1 MIVSRASFIK
11 NVSFPISVSCCT
23 SKDRF
28 TVTPFVAFL
37 YEIVFVPFWASM
49 LSSFSE
55 EKKILSCLF
64 PFITISFVS
73 MYISSMLSGTVY
85 VLAFTFTVMLSIP
98 VFDAS
103 STTISSKLFTIYVS
117 LPAPPIRVFGLKK

>member
-1 MIVSRASFIK
+1 
-11 NVSFPISVSCCT
+11 
-23 SKDRF
+23 
-28 TVTPFVAFL
+28 
-37 YEIVFVPFWASM
+37 M

-55 EKKILSCLF
+55 EKKILSWLF

-85 VLAFTFTVMLSIP
+85 VLAFTFTVMVSIP

-103 STTISSKLFTIYVS
+103 SITISSKLFTIYVS
-117 LPAPPIRVFGLKK
+117 LPAPPIRVFAPAPPSKVSFPASPYKVSSPAPPFKISAPAPP